1 MKEYEAISNK
11 DGRESNLDFDF
22 VRSPDLLSV
31 DVGGQDMN
39 AIQEKD
45 GNQEEQSMET
55 VKIEESTTGNKIRP
69 WSPGRLFKAPGVED

>member
-1 MKEYEAISNK
+1 MGSNVTYIRAETKIVGEKTVYECRLSMKEYEAISNK

-45 GNQEEQSMET
+45 G
-55 VKIEESTTGNKIRP
+55 I
-69 WSPGRLFKAPGVED
+69 